1 MKKNILI
8 IGLTGILG
16 TFVALSS
23 CGPDYETEFNVL
35 TLTIP
40 SESQAAVVFPLSG
53 GEHEIEVETNVA
65 LDNWTVSSNAEWCKL
80 QKQEGKVTVSA
91 DQNEGYKQRI
101 AEVTIAYGHQSYS
114 ISVKQFGLE
123 PVIDIPGLTDDGMK
137 AVDAKATSLSIQ
149 VNTNLNL
156 DVITVPDTCNWVRFN
171 EPKELK
177 AKKGQK
183 AVKAEDIVK
192 KNLVFSLDQNTD
204 TIVRYCT
211 ITLQSSQNYNCVG
224 TFIIK
229 QQPRGYIV
237 DIDDAHKVFEVKAMG
252 ETITIPFK
260 VNGPAGAEYE
270 YVIDENAQTWIKPAT
285 APLTRGALRDAS
297 ESFIIEPNTAEQPR
311 EGTITFTSK
320 DPVDP
325 NSFTVTV
332 KQAGFVPVP
341 PVNVVNATATPGA
354 GHITLQWE
362 APEDVEPWYRNV
374 PRRFGTHSLERLFPF
389 YNRNFKGEVVGGE
402 QVSVRPYECY
412 LVDEIEIDGFKTTSA
427 IIDDTYQCAGEYSF
441 TFKTYGPTGMETES
455 PVIITG
461 TSGEASELERVI
473 LTVDMLSANA
483 TQDGDG
489 GGLPALI
496 DGKGGTYYHSRWQD
510 PVVSEAHYV
519 QIKLNKPL
527 QGLRFEYDAR
537 QTGINNG
544 GDVTIATIYG
554 STNGEY
560 FESMGTE
567 EFNLPTSNG
576 GHATAKNNVN
586 GKQAYN
592 YIRFTPT
599 GRRNQATLDY
609 TNANKAWWN
618 MAEMYLY
625 RVRHDEAWAKE
636 QLGI

>member
-1 MKKNILI
+1 
-8 IGLTGILG
+8 
-16 TFVALSS
+16 
-23 CGPDYETEFNVL
+23 
-35 TLTIP
+35 
-40 SESQAAVVFPLSG
+40 
-53 GEHEIEVETNVA
+53 
-65 LDNWTVSSNAEWCKL
+65 
-80 QKQEGKVTVSA
+80 
-91 DQNEGYKQRI
+91 
-101 AEVTIAYGHQSYS
+101 
-114 ISVKQFGLE
+114 
-123 PVIDIPGLTDDGMK
+123 MK
-137 AVDAKATSLSIQ
+137 AL
-149 VNTNLNL
+149 
-156 DVITVPDTCNWVRFN
+156 
-171 EPKELK
+171 
-177 AKKGQK
+177 
-183 AVKAEDIVK
+183 
-192 KNLVFSLDQNTD
+192 
-204 TIVRYCT
+204 
-211 ITLQSSQNYNCVG
+211 
-224 TFIIK
+224 
-229 QQPRGYIV
+229 
-237 DIDDAHKVFEVKAMG
+237 G
-252 ETITIPFK
+252 ETITISFI

-285 APLTRGALRDAS
+285 APLPRGALRDAS
-297 ESFIIEPNTAEQPR
+297 ESFIIEPNTAVVEQPR

-362 APEDVEPWYRNV
+362 APEDVDYSKVKITYYDKVTKEN
-374 PRRFGTHSLERLFPF
+374 
-389 YNRNFKGEVVGGE
+389 K
-402 QVSVRPYECY
+402 
-412 LVDEIEIDGFKTTSA
+412 EIEIDGFKTTSA

-496 DGKGGTYYHSRWQD
+496 DGKGETYYHSRWQD

>member
-297 ESFIIEPNTAEQPR
+297 ESFIIEPNTAVVEQPR

-362 APEDVEPWYRNV
+362 APEDVDYSKVKITYYDKVTKEN
-374 PRRFGTHSLERLFPF
+374 
-389 YNRNFKGEVVGGE
+389 K
-402 QVSVRPYECY
+402 
-412 LVDEIEIDGFKTTSA
+412 EIEIDGFKTTSA

-461 TSGEASELERVI
+461 TSGEAFELERVI

-483 TQDGDG
+483 TQDGDLV
-489 GGLPALI
+489 GLPALI

>member
-8 IGLTGILG
+8 IGLAGVLG
-16 TFVALSS
+16 TFIALSS
-23 CGPDYETEFNVL
+23 CGPDYETEFSVL
-35 TLTIP
+35 SLTIP
-40 SESQAAVVFPLSG
+40 SESQAAIVFPLAG

-65 LDNWTVSSNAEWCKL
+65 LDNWTASSNAGWCKL
-80 QKQEGKVTVSA
+80 QKHEGKVTVSA
-91 DQNEGYKQRI
+91 DENEDYKQRI
-101 AEVTIAYGHQSYS
+101 AEITIAYGHQSFS
-114 ISVKQFGLE
+114 INVKQFGLE
-123 PVIDIPGLTDDGMK
+123 PVIEVEGLTADGMK
-137 AVDAKATSLSIQ
+137 IVDSKATSLTIP

-156 DVITVPDTCNWVRFN
+156 DVITVPDTCDWVRFN
-171 EPKELK
+171 EPEQPK
-177 AKKGQK
+177 AKKSQK
-183 AVKAEDIVK
+183 AEKAENTVK
-192 KNLVFSLDQNTD
+192 KNLTFTLDQNTD
-204 TIVRYCT
+204 TLVRYCT
-211 ITLQSSQNYNCVG
+211 VTLQSSQNYNCVG
-224 TFIIK
+224 TLIIK

-297 ESFIIEPNTAEQPR
+297 ESFIIEPNTAVVEQPR

-362 APEDVEPWYRNV
+362 APEDVDYSKVKITYYDKVTKEN
-374 PRRFGTHSLERLFPF
+374 
-389 YNRNFKGEVVGGE
+389 K
-402 QVSVRPYECY
+402 
-412 LVDEIEIDGFKTTSA
+412 EIEIDGFKTTSA

>member
-40 SESQAAVVFPLSG
+40 SESQAAVIFPLSG

-297 ESFIIEPNTAEQPR
+297 ESFIIEPNTAVVEQPR

-362 APEDVEPWYRNV
+362 APEDVDYSKVKITYYDKVTKEN
-374 PRRFGTHSLERLFPF
+374 
-389 YNRNFKGEVVGGE
+389 K
-402 QVSVRPYECY
+402 
-412 LVDEIEIDGFKTTSA
+412 EIEIDGFKTTSA

>member
-8 IGLTGILG
+8 IRLTGILG

-297 ESFIIEPNTAEQPR
+297 ESFIIEPNTAVVEQPR

-362 APEDVEPWYRNV
+362 APEDVDYSKVKITYYDKVTKEN
-374 PRRFGTHSLERLFPF
+374 
-389 YNRNFKGEVVGGE
+389 K
-402 QVSVRPYECY
+402 
-412 LVDEIEIDGFKTTSA
+412 EIEIDGFKTTSA

>member
-270 YVIDENAQTWIKPAT
+270 YVIDDNAQTWIKPAT

-297 ESFIIEPNTAEQPR
+297 ESFIIEPNTAVVEQPR

-362 APEDVEPWYRNV
+362 APEDVDYSKVKITYYDKVTKEN
-374 PRRFGTHSLERLFPF
+374 
-389 YNRNFKGEVVGGE
+389 K
-402 QVSVRPYECY
+402 
-412 LVDEIEIDGFKTTSA
+412 EIEIDGFKTTSA

>member
-183 AVKAEDIVK
+183 AVKAEAIVK

-297 ESFIIEPNTAEQPR
+297 ESFIIEPNTAVVEQPR

-362 APEDVEPWYRNV
+362 APEDVDYSKVKITYYDKVTKEN
-374 PRRFGTHSLERLFPF
+374 
-389 YNRNFKGEVVGGE
+389 K
-402 QVSVRPYECY
+402 
-412 LVDEIEIDGFKTTSA
+412 EIEIDGFKTTSA

>member
-156 DVITVPDTCNWVRFN
+156 DVITVPDTCNWVRFK

-297 ESFIIEPNTAEQPR
+297 ESFIIEPNTAVVEQPR

-362 APEDVEPWYRNV
+362 APEDVDYSKVKITYYDKVTKEN
-374 PRRFGTHSLERLFPF
+374 
-389 YNRNFKGEVVGGE
+389 K
-402 QVSVRPYECY
+402 
-412 LVDEIEIDGFKTTSA
+412 EIEIDGFKTTSA

>member
-297 ESFIIEPNTAEQPR
+297 ESFIIEPNTAVVEQPR

-362 APEDVEPWYRNV
+362 APEDVDYSKVKITYYDKVTKEN
-374 PRRFGTHSLERLFPF
+374 
-389 YNRNFKGEVVGGE
+389 K
-402 QVSVRPYECY
+402 
-412 LVDEIEIDGFKTTSA
+412 EIEIDGFKTTSA

-496 DGKGGTYYHSRWQD
+496 DGKGETYYHSRWQD

-560 FESMGTE
+560 FESMGKE

>member
-297 ESFIIEPNTAEQPR
+297 RSFIIEPNTAVVEQPR
-311 EGTITFTSK
+311 GRN
-320 DPVDP
+320 D
-325 NSFTVTV
+325 
-332 KQAGFVPVP
+332 
-341 PVNVVNATATPGA
+341 NV
-354 GHITLQWE
+354 H
-362 APEDVEPWYRNV
+362 
-374 PRRFGTHSLERLFPF
+374 
-389 YNRNFKGEVVGGE
+389 K
-402 QVSVRPYECY
+402 
-412 LVDEIEIDGFKTTSA
+412 
-427 IIDDTYQCAGEYSF
+427 
-441 TFKTYGPTGMETES
+441 
-455 PVIITG
+455 
-461 TSGEASELERVI
+461 
-473 LTVDMLSANA
+473 
-483 TQDGDG
+483 
-489 GGLPALI
+489 
-496 DGKGGTYYHSRWQD
+496 
-510 PVVSEAHYV
+510 
-519 QIKLNKPL
+519 
-527 QGLRFEYDAR
+527 
-537 QTGINNG
+537 
-544 GDVTIATIYG
+544 
-554 STNGEY
+554 
-560 FESMGTE
+560 
-567 EFNLPTSNG
+567 
-576 GHATAKNNVN
+576 
-586 GKQAYN
+586 
-592 YIRFTPT
+592 
-599 GRRNQATLDY
+599 
-609 TNANKAWWN
+609 
-618 MAEMYLY
+618 
-625 RVRHDEAWAKE
+625 
-636 QLGI
+636 

>member
-297 ESFIIEPNTAEQPR
+297 ESFIIEPNTAVVEQPR

-362 APEDVEPWYRNV
+362 APEDVDYSKVKITYYDKVTKEN
-374 PRRFGTHSLERLFPF
+374 
-389 YNRNFKGEVVGGE
+389 K
-402 QVSVRPYECY
+402 
-412 LVDEIEIDGFKTTSA
+412 EIEIDGFKTTSA

-441 TFKTYGPTGMETES
+441 TFKTYGPTGRETES

-473 LTVDMLSANA
+473 LAVDMLSANA

>member
-297 ESFIIEPNTAEQPR
+297 ESFIIEPNTAVVEQPR

-362 APEDVEPWYRNV
+362 APEDVDYSKVKITYYDKVTKEN
-374 PRRFGTHSLERLFPF
+374 
-389 YNRNFKGEVVGGE
+389 K
-402 QVSVRPYECY
+402 
-412 LVDEIEIDGFKTTSA
+412 EIEIDGFKTTSA

-609 TNANKAWWN
+609 TNANKAWWD

>member
-297 ESFIIEPNTAEQPR
+297 ESFIIEPNTAVVEQPR

-362 APEDVEPWYRNV
+362 APEDVDYSKVKITYYDKVTKEN
-374 PRRFGTHSLERLFPF
+374 
-389 YNRNFKGEVVGGE
+389 K
-402 QVSVRPYECY
+402 
-412 LVDEIEIDGFKTTSA
+412 EIEIDGFKTTSA

-636 QLGI
+636 QIGI

>member
-297 ESFIIEPNTAEQPR
+297 ESFIIEPNTAVVEQPR

-362 APEDVEPWYRNV
+362 APEDVDYSKVKITYYDKVTKEN
-374 PRRFGTHSLERLFPF
+374 
-389 YNRNFKGEVVGGE
+389 K
-402 QVSVRPYECY
+402 
-412 LVDEIEIDGFKTTSA
+412 EIEIDGFKTTSA

-636 QLGI
+636 QLGM

>member
-8 IGLTGILG
+8 IVLTGILG

-297 ESFIIEPNTAEQPR
+297 ESFIIEPNTAVVEQPR

-362 APEDVEPWYRNV
+362 APEDVDYSKVKITYYDKVTKEN
-374 PRRFGTHSLERLFPF
+374 
-389 YNRNFKGEVVGGE
+389 K
-402 QVSVRPYECY
+402 
-412 LVDEIEIDGFKTTSA
+412 EIEIDGFKTTSA

-496 DGKGGTYYHSRWQD
+496 DGKGETYYHSRWQD

>member
-285 APLTRGALRDAS
+285 VPLTRGALRDAS
-297 ESFIIEPNTAEQPR
+297 ESFIIEPNTAVVEQPR

-362 APEDVEPWYRNV
+362 APEDVDYSKVKITYYDKVTKEN
-374 PRRFGTHSLERLFPF
+374 
-389 YNRNFKGEVVGGE
+389 K
-402 QVSVRPYECY
+402 
-412 LVDEIEIDGFKTTSA
+412 EIEIDGFKTTSA

-461 TSGEASELERVI
+461 TSGEAFELERVI

>member
-53 GEHEIEVETNVA
+53 GEHEIEVETNVV

-229 QQPRGYIV
+229 QQPRGYTV

-297 ESFIIEPNTAEQPR
+297 ESFIIEPNTAVVEQPR

-362 APEDVEPWYRNV
+362 APEDVDYSKVKITYYDKVTKEN
-374 PRRFGTHSLERLFPF
+374 
-389 YNRNFKGEVVGGE
+389 K
-402 QVSVRPYECY
+402 
-412 LVDEIEIDGFKTTSA
+412 EIEIDGFKTTSA

-441 TFKTYGPTGMETES
+441 TFKTYGPTGMEAES

>member
-204 TIVRYCT
+204 TFVRYCT

-297 ESFIIEPNTAEQPR
+297 ESFIIEPNTAVVEQPR

-362 APEDVEPWYRNV
+362 APEDVDYSKVKITYYDKVTKEN
-374 PRRFGTHSLERLFPF
+374 
-389 YNRNFKGEVVGGE
+389 K
-402 QVSVRPYECY
+402 
-412 LVDEIEIDGFKTTSA
+412 EIEIDGFKTTSA

-461 TSGEASELERVI
+461 TSGEAFELERVI

>member
-23 CGPDYETEFNVL
+23 CGPDYDTEFNVL

-297 ESFIIEPNTAEQPR
+297 ESFIIEPNTAVVEQPR

-362 APEDVEPWYRNV
+362 APEDVDYSKVKITYYDKVTKEN
-374 PRRFGTHSLERLFPF
+374 
-389 YNRNFKGEVVGGE
+389 K
-402 QVSVRPYECY
+402 
-412 LVDEIEIDGFKTTSA
+412 EIEIDGFKTTSA

>member
-297 ESFIIEPNTAEQPR
+297 ESFIIEPNTAVVEQPR

-362 APEDVEPWYRNV
+362 APEDVDYSKVKITYYDKVTKEN
-374 PRRFGTHSLERLFPF
+374 
-389 YNRNFKGEVVGGE
+389 K
-402 QVSVRPYECY
+402 
-412 LVDEIEIDGFKTTSA
+412 EIEIDGFKTTSA
-427 IIDDTYQCAGEYSF
+427 IIDDTYQCVGEYSF

>member
-297 ESFIIEPNTAEQPR
+297 ESFIIEPNTAVVEQPR

-362 APEDVEPWYRNV
+362 APEDVDYSKVKITYYDKVTKEN
-374 PRRFGTHSLERLFPF
+374 
-389 YNRNFKGEVVGGE
+389 K
-402 QVSVRPYECY
+402 
-412 LVDEIEIDGFKTTSA
+412 EIEIDGFKTTSA

-586 GKQAYN
+586 G
-592 YIRFTPT
+592 
-599 GRRNQATLDY
+599 NQATLDY

>member
-53 GEHEIEVETNVA
+53 GEHEVEVETNVA

-297 ESFIIEPNTAEQPR
+297 ESFIIEPNTAVVEQPR

-362 APEDVEPWYRNV
+362 APEDVDYSKVKITYYDKVTKEN
-374 PRRFGTHSLERLFPF
+374 
-389 YNRNFKGEVVGGE
+389 K
-402 QVSVRPYECY
+402 
-412 LVDEIEIDGFKTTSA
+412 EIEIDGFKTTSA

-461 TSGEASELERVI
+461 TSGEAFELERVI

>member
-297 ESFIIEPNTAEQPR
+297 ESFIIEPNTAVVEQPR

-362 APEDVEPWYRNV
+362 APEDVDYSKVKITYYDKVTKEN
-374 PRRFGTHSLERLFPF
+374 
-389 YNRNFKGEVVGGE
+389 K
-402 QVSVRPYECY
+402 
-412 LVDEIEIDGFKTTSA
+412 EIEIDGFKTTSA

-461 TSGEASELERVI
+461 TSGEAFELERVI

-496 DGKGGTYYHSRWQD
+496 DGKGETYYHSRWQD

>member
-53 GEHEIEVETNVA
+53 GEHELEVETNVA

-297 ESFIIEPNTAEQPR
+297 ESFIIEPNTAVVEQPR

-362 APEDVEPWYRNV
+362 APEDVDYSKVKITYYDKVTKEN
-374 PRRFGTHSLERLFPF
+374 
-389 YNRNFKGEVVGGE
+389 K
-402 QVSVRPYECY
+402 
-412 LVDEIEIDGFKTTSA
+412 EIEIDGFKTTSA

>member
-1 MKKNILI
+1 MHLIIWKKNILI

-297 ESFIIEPNTAEQPR
+297 ESFIIEPNTAVVEQPR

-362 APEDVEPWYRNV
+362 APEDVDYSKVKITYYDKVTKEN
-374 PRRFGTHSLERLFPF
+374 
-389 YNRNFKGEVVGGE
+389 K
-402 QVSVRPYECY
+402 
-412 LVDEIEIDGFKTTSA
+412 EIEIDGFKTTSA

-496 DGKGGTYYHSRWQD
+496 DGKGETYYHSRWQD

>member
-1 MKKNILI
+1 MLI

-297 ESFIIEPNTAEQPR
+297 ESFIIEPNTAVVEQPR

-362 APEDVEPWYRNV
+362 APEDVDYSKVKITYYDKVTKEN
-374 PRRFGTHSLERLFPF
+374 
-389 YNRNFKGEVVGGE
+389 K
-402 QVSVRPYECY
+402 
-412 LVDEIEIDGFKTTSA
+412 EIEIDGFKTTSA

>member
-137 AVDAKATSLSIQ
+137 VVDAKATSLSIQ

-297 ESFIIEPNTAEQPR
+297 ESFIIEPNTAVVEQPR

-362 APEDVEPWYRNV
+362 APEDVDYSKVKITYYDKVTKEN
-374 PRRFGTHSLERLFPF
+374 
-389 YNRNFKGEVVGGE
+389 K
-402 QVSVRPYECY
+402 
-412 LVDEIEIDGFKTTSA
+412 EIEIDGFKTTSA

>member
-297 ESFIIEPNTAEQPR
+297 ESFIIEPNTAVVEQPR

-362 APEDVEPWYRNV
+362 APEDVDYSKVKITYYDKVTKEN
-374 PRRFGTHSLERLFPF
+374 
-389 YNRNFKGEVVGGE
+389 K
-402 QVSVRPYECY
+402 
-412 LVDEIEIDGFKTTSA
+412 EIEIDGFKTTSA

-560 FESMGTE
+560 FESTGTE

>member
-101 AEVTIAYGHQSYS
+101 AKVTIAYGHQSYS

-297 ESFIIEPNTAEQPR
+297 ESFIIEPNTAVVEQPR

-362 APEDVEPWYRNV
+362 APEDVDYSKVKITYYDKVTKEN
-374 PRRFGTHSLERLFPF
+374 
-389 YNRNFKGEVVGGE
+389 K
-402 QVSVRPYECY
+402 
-412 LVDEIEIDGFKTTSA
+412 EIEIDGFKTTSA

-586 GKQAYN
+586 GNQAYN

>member
-53 GEHEIEVETNVA
+53 GEHEIEVEINVA

-297 ESFIIEPNTAEQPR
+297 ESFIIEPNTAVVEQPR

-362 APEDVEPWYRNV
+362 APEDVDYSKVKITYYDKVTKEN
-374 PRRFGTHSLERLFPF
+374 
-389 YNRNFKGEVVGGE
+389 K
-402 QVSVRPYECY
+402 
-412 LVDEIEIDGFKTTSA
+412 EIEIDGFKTTSA

>member
-297 ESFIIEPNTAEQPR
+297 ESFIIEPNTAVVEQPR

-362 APEDVEPWYRNV
+362 APEDVDYSKVKITYYDKVTKENK
-374 PRRFGTHSLERLFPF
+374 EM
-389 YNRNFKGEVVGGE
+389 
-402 QVSVRPYECY
+402 
-412 LVDEIEIDGFKTTSA
+412 EIDGFKTTSA

>member
-297 ESFIIEPNTAEQPR
+297 ESFIIEPNTAVVEQPR

-362 APEDVEPWYRNV
+362 APEDVDYSKVKITYYDKVTKEN
-374 PRRFGTHSLERLFPF
+374 
-389 YNRNFKGEVVGGE
+389 K
-402 QVSVRPYECY
+402 
-412 LVDEIEIDGFKTTSA
+412 EIEIDGFKTTSA

-592 YIRFTPT
+592 YIRFPPT

>member
-114 ISVKQFGLE
+114 ISGKQFGLE

-297 ESFIIEPNTAEQPR
+297 ESFIIEPNTAVVEQPR

-362 APEDVEPWYRNV
+362 APEDVDYSKVKITYYDKVTKEN
-374 PRRFGTHSLERLFPF
+374 
-389 YNRNFKGEVVGGE
+389 K
-402 QVSVRPYECY
+402 
-412 LVDEIEIDGFKTTSA
+412 EIEIDGFKTTSA

>member
-137 AVDAKATSLSIQ
+137 AVDAKATSLSIE

-297 ESFIIEPNTAEQPR
+297 ESFIIEPNTAVVEQPR

-362 APEDVEPWYRNV
+362 APEDVDYSKVKITYYDKVTKEN
-374 PRRFGTHSLERLFPF
+374 
-389 YNRNFKGEVVGGE
+389 K
-402 QVSVRPYECY
+402 
-412 LVDEIEIDGFKTTSA
+412 EIEIDGFKTTSA

>member
-40 SESQAAVVFPLSG
+40 SESQVAVVFPLSG

-297 ESFIIEPNTAEQPR
+297 ESFIIEPNTAVVEQPR

-362 APEDVEPWYRNV
+362 APEDVDYSKVKITYYDKVTKEN
-374 PRRFGTHSLERLFPF
+374 
-389 YNRNFKGEVVGGE
+389 K
-402 QVSVRPYECY
+402 
-412 LVDEIEIDGFKTTSA
+412 EIEIDGFKTTSA

>member
-297 ESFIIEPNTAEQPR
+297 ESFIIEPNTAVVEQPR

-362 APEDVEPWYRNV
+362 APEDVDYSKVKITYYDKVTKEN
-374 PRRFGTHSLERLFPF
+374 
-389 YNRNFKGEVVGGE
+389 K
-402 QVSVRPYECY
+402 
-412 LVDEIEIDGFKTTSA
+412 EIEIDGFKTTSA

-576 GHATAKNNVN
+576 GHATAKNYVN

>member
-297 ESFIIEPNTAEQPR
+297 ESFIIEPNTAVVEQPR

-362 APEDVEPWYRNV
+362 APEDVDYSKVKITYYDKLTKEN
-374 PRRFGTHSLERLFPF
+374 
-389 YNRNFKGEVVGGE
+389 K
-402 QVSVRPYECY
+402 
-412 LVDEIEIDGFKTTSA
+412 EIEIDGFKTTSA

>member
-156 DVITVPDTCNWVRFN
+156 DVITVPDTCNCVRFN

-297 ESFIIEPNTAEQPR
+297 ESFIIEPNTAVVEQPR

-362 APEDVEPWYRNV
+362 APEDVDYSKVKITYYDKVTKEN
-374 PRRFGTHSLERLFPF
+374 
-389 YNRNFKGEVVGGE
+389 K
-402 QVSVRPYECY
+402 
-412 LVDEIEIDGFKTTSA
+412 EIEIDGFKTTSA

-461 TSGEASELERVI
+461 TSGEAFELDRVI

>member
-297 ESFIIEPNTAEQPR
+297 ESFIIEPNTAVVEQPR

-362 APEDVEPWYRNV
+362 APEDVDYSKVKITYYDKVTKENKV
-374 PRRFGTHSLERLFPF
+374 
-389 YNRNFKGEVVGGE
+389 
-402 QVSVRPYECY
+402 
-412 LVDEIEIDGFKTTSA
+412 IEIDGFKTTSA